1 MREVVVDT
9 ETTGLDP
16 AQGHRVVEI
25 GCLEL
30 VNHAATG
37 QTFHAYINPERAMPS
52 AAFDVHGLG
61 DEFLQG
67 HPIFAKV
74 ADAFL
79 AFLGDSALVIH
90 NAAFDLGFLNA
101 ELARQGKAP
110 LEFGRAVDTI
120 DLARR
125 KFPGAPASLDALC
138 RRFAIDRSARKKH
151 GALVDAGLL
160 AEVYLELLGGRQPAL
175 GLAAAGTAG
184 NVAGAVDAP
193 AKSNLRPARA
203 HQATAAEIARHAAFV
218 GRLKDPLWRS

>member
-30 VNHAATG
+30 INHAATG
-37 QTFHAYINPERAMPS
+37 QQFQTYLNPECPMPS
-52 AAFDVHGLG
+52 AAFEVHGLG
-61 DEFLQG
+61 DEFLKG
-67 HPIFAKV
+67 HPVFATV

-79 AFLGDSALVIH
+79 AFLGDSPLVIH

-101 ELARQGKAP
+101 ELAR
-110 LEFGRAVDTI
+110 LGRPPIPVNRAIDTV

-175 GLAAAGTAG
+175 GLAAAADMAA
-184 NVAGAVDAP
+184 NLAAP
-193 AKSNLRPARA
+193 AKSNLRPPRD
-203 HQATAAEIARHAAFV
+203 HQPNAAEAARHAAFLD
-218 GRLKDPLWRS
+218 RMKNPLWRA

>member
-30 VNHAATG
+30 VNHAASG
-37 QTFHAYINPERAMPS
+37 RQFHAYLNPECAMPS
-52 AAFDVHGLG
+52 AAFEVHGLN
-61 DEFLQG
+61 DEFLKT
-67 HPIFAKV
+67 HPVFAQV
-74 ADAFL
+74 ADAFMG
-79 AFLGDSALVIH
+79 FLGDSPLVIH

-101 ELARQGKAP
+101 ELARQGKPP
-110 LEFGRAVDTI
+110 LAFERTIDTV

-138 RRFAIDRSARKKH
+138 RRFGIDRSARKKH

-160 AEVYLELLGGRQPAL
+160 AEVYLELLGGRQPGL
-175 GLAAAGTAG
+175 GLAAAEMA
-184 NVAGAVDAP
+184 ASLAAP
-193 AKSNLRPARA
+193 AKSTSWPPRD
-203 HQATAAEIARHAAFV
+203 HQPTAAEAARHSAFLD
-218 GRLKDPLWRS
+218 RLKDPLWRS